1 MIELQDLKAIIKR
14 SGENTLV
21 IADELCKGT
30 EIKSSIIIVL
40 SMIEILI
47 KNKTTFITATHLH
60 DLVNIE
66 RIK

>member
-1 MIELQDLKAIIKR
+1 MTELLDLKAIIKR

-40 SMIEILI
+40 SMIEML
-47 KNKTTFITATHLH
+47 L
-60 DLVNIE
+60 
-66 RIK
+66 

>member
-1 MIELQDLKAIIKR
+1 M
-14 SGENTLV
+14 V

>member
-1 MIELQDLKAIIKR
+1 M
-14 SGENTLV
+14 V

-47 KNKTTFITATHLH
+47 KNQTTFITATHLH
-60 DLVNIE
+60 DLVSMD